1 MRRGGM
7 RRIIVTILIAMTLAS
22 CSAEPKADQMPVN
35 KTAATIPEDQKDPIA
50 DKETFCRDEKGAVQ
64 QGLIAAYQLYQTE
77 KSPKSIK
84 LLVAV
89 DRKIR
94 TLLKARP
101 TYRPCKD
108 DNDIYNPD
116 WEPMGVHLSHW
127 GHIVYTGDLLYR
139 AHQRNA
145 YSPWRKHT
153 LFSTIMGITESHLLG
168 LMPDIKAAHRYVTE
182 FPRGPFIED
191 AHWLIAGFYKD
202 LYMVLRDEHQDYK
215 YDCFKPYIAQS
226 PSALQAQ
233 RAKAKAVASYQLI
246 LKLNP
251 TNADAAQILSEVQ
264 RGTIKAWS
272 FCAD

>member
-1 MRRGGM
+1 M
-7 RRIIVTILIAMTLAS
+7 RRIIITILIALTFTS
-22 CSAEPKADQMPVN
+22 CRAEPKVDETPVN
-35 KTAATIPEDQKDPIA
+35 KTVVAIPEDQKDPIE
-50 DKETFCRDEKGAVQ
+50 DKETFCRDEKGTVQ
-64 QGLIAAYQLYQTE
+64 QGLLVAYQLYQTE

-84 LLVAV
+84 LLVEV

-108 DNDIYNPD
+108 DDDIHNPV

-139 AHQRNA
+139 AHQRNPH
-145 YSPWRKHT
+145 SPWRKHT
-153 LFSTIMGITESHLLG
+153 SFSTIMGMTASHLLG
-168 LMPDIKAAHRYVTE
+168 LMPNIKAAHRYVKE
-182 FPRGPFIED
+182 FPRGPFIEE
-191 AHWLIAGFYKD
+191 AHWIIAGFYKD
-202 LYMVLRDEHQDYK
+202 LFMVLRDSLRDYK

-226 PSALQAQ
+226 LSALQAQ